1 MVGGLCLAAV
11 FVETAMDS
19 MNPDFGSGSAVFGI
33 GLVFVLAVGIIL
45 LGVVIMLTISWKR
58 PGFFQG
64 ETLRR
69 DTPTF
74 TGGEK

>member
-1 MVGGLCLAAV
+1 VLAAV
-11 FVETAMDS
+11 FLETAMDS
-19 MNPDFGSGSAVFGI
+19 MNPEFGSGSSVFGV

-45 LGVVIMLTISWKR
+45 LGVAIMLLISWHR
-58 PGFFQG
+58 PGFFRG

-74 TGGEK
+74 TG